1 MIHSDTALALPLAA
15 ILILM
20 GVQLLRGKWLM
31 LMAGYNTMT
40 KEERAKVNGKN
51 LGKLIGSLLLWVALM
66 LILRVSIVPYDLPLV
81 IGTLL
86 PLAPVLILANTSKYF
101 KA

>member
-51 LGKLIGSLLLWVALM
+51 LG
-66 LILRVSIVPYDLPLV
+66 
-81 IGTLL
+81 
-86 PLAPVLILANTSKYF
+86 N
-101 KA
+101 